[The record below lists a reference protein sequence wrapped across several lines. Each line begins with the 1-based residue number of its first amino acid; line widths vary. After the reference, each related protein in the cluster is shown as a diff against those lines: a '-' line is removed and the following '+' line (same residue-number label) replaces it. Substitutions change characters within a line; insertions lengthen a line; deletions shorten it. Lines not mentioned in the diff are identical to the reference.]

1 MNFAKAQKEIINE
14 LLKGSRSM
22 GRFNLDENNMLISP
36 DGYKGYIIPVSAIV
50 FNLEKIKE
58 INPFPISDIIKEENE
73 LELTPDLRIQDHYR
87 AGMVRRLKGNGKNV
101 YVNVKYLDCFQNPRF
116 YQSGSNVGMIVV
128 TEAVVVGGHG
138 SKARI
143 EHPVGI
149 IMPVR
154 CTWDDGTYY
163 GDTERV

>member
-1 MNFAKAQKEIINE
+1 MNFAKAQKEIVSE

-58 INPFPISDIIKEENE
+58 IDPFPISDIIKEENE
-73 LELTPDLRIQDHYR
+73 LKLTPDLRIQDHYR
-87 AGMVRRLKGNGKNV
+87 VGMIRRLKGNGKNT
-101 YVNVKYLDCFQNPRF
+101 YVNAKYLDCFQNPRF
-116 YQSGSNVGMIVV
+116 YQDKSNVGRIVV
-128 TEAVVVGGHG
+128 TEAVVIGGHG
-138 SKARI
+138 SQTRI
-143 EHPVGI
+143 DRPVGI

-154 CTWDDGTYY
+154 ASWDDGTYY
-163 GDTERV
+163 GDTGRM